1 MIDGKIIDDLADKMS
16 QIIPPEMKNIHQQL
30 REQLRQLLQAQLAK
44 MDLVTREE
52 FDIQVQVLQKTR
64 QKLSELEA
72 RLAEL
77 EQQHRQ
83 DSPSQ

>member
-16 QIIPPEMKNIHQQL
+16 QIIPPEMKNMHHQM
-30 REQLRQLLQAQLAK
+30 REQFKQLLQAQLAK

-64 QKLSELEA
+64 QKLTQLEKQ
-72 RLAEL
+72 LAEL
-77 EQQHRQ
+77 EQLIRQ
-83 DSPSQ
+83 NP